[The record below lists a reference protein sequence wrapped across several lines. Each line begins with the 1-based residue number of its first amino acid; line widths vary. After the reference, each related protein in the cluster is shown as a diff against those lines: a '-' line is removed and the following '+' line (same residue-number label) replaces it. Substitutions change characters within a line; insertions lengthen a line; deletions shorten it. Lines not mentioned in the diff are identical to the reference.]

1 MEFHMYF
8 NEDLSGAGGFD
19 LVSSAYDFSRPA
31 YPDCLFQNISPD
43 LTLEIG
49 SGSGQATASLLQISK
64 RVDCI
69 EPGINFCR
77 LLRKKFA
84 ASGSITIFN
93 KRFEEFTPDVKYDLV
108 FSASALH
115 WVEKRVAY
123 TKIHECL
130 KSDGRLIAVWNQ
142 PRFSDPIYAV
152 IGESIGKVVSDF
164 YIPRGAQ
171 EEVSL
176 FEKGFREFEAQGL
189 FSNCEMKIV
198 CSERAVKK
206 DALVSLIWSYVNLQ
220 GIGDAQ
226 SVLSELKER
235 ISQIQ
240 DSDCLIAD
248 YYLMSTGTAL

>member
-1 MEFHMYF
+1 MYF
-8 NEDLSGAGGFD
+8 NEDLSGAEGFD

-31 YPDCLFQNISPD
+31 YPACVFHGIKPG

-64 RVDCI
+64 HIDCI

-77 LLRKKFA
+77 LLKKKFA
-84 ASGSITIFN
+84 SNSRVTICN
-93 KRFEEFTPDVKYDLV
+93 RKFEEFTPDVKYDLV

-123 TKIHECL
+123 PKIHECL
-130 KSDGRLIAVWNQ
+130 RSGGRLIAVWNQ
-142 PRFSDPIYAV
+142 PRFSGPVYTA
-152 IGESIGKVVSDF
+152 IGESIGRIVPDF

-176 FEKGFREFEAQGL
+176 FEEGFREFEGQGL
-189 FSNCEMKIV
+189 FTNCEMKV
-198 CSERAVKK
+198 VSSERAVKK
-206 DALVSLIWSYVNLQ
+206 DALVSLIWSYVSLDD
-220 GIGDAQ
+220 IGDAQ
-226 SVLSELKER
+226 SVLSELEER
-235 ISQIQ
+235 VSQIQ

-248 YYLMSTGTAL
+248 YYLISTGTALSPL